1 MPGQPVR
8 ARLDP
13 DGRQVVEVVVN
24 EGYHPNLIAAVAG
37 RPMRLVFK
45 RHDDDPCTG
54 RIVFSAPRIDRALSA
69 TGITIVDLPA
79 RGPGHVLFTCGM
91 GRYRGHI
98 EIVRDRSTTSL
109 GRLQD
114 RASRLGRPVAT
125 ALLFWVA
132 SLPLIALL
140 AVLLLDPA
148 AAIVAAGPTL
158 GLLIVGWRWLSG
170 RSNAST

>member
-1 MPGQPVR
+1 MPGQAVR

-24 EGYHPNLIAAVAG
+24 GGYHPDLITAIAG
-37 RPMRLVFK
+37 RPMRLVFT
-45 RHDDDPCTG
+45 RHDDDPCTE
-54 RIVFSAPRIDRALSA
+54 RVVFSAPRTDRALSA

-79 RGPGHVLFTCGM
+79 RGPGDVLFTCGM

-98 EIVRDRSTTSL
+98 EIVRDRSSTSL

-114 RASRLGRPVAT
+114 RASRLGRPVVT

-140 AVLLLDPA
+140 GVLLLDPA
-148 AAIVAAGPTL
+148 AAIVAAGATL
-158 GLLIVGWRWLSG
+158 AVLIAGRLWLSG

>member
-1 MPGQPVR
+1 MRGQAVR

-24 EGYHPNLIAAVAG
+24 GGYHPDMIAAVAG
-37 RPMRLVFK
+37 RPMRLVFR
-45 RHDDDPCTG
+45 RHDDDPCTE
-54 RIVFSAPRIDRALSA
+54 RVVFSAPRTNRPLSA

-98 EIVRDRSTTSL
+98 EIIRDRSTTSL

-114 RASRLGRPVAT
+114 RASRRRRPVAT

-140 AVLLLDPA
+140 AALLLDPA
-148 AAIVAAGPTL
+148 AAIVAAGATL
-158 GLLIVGWRWLSG
+158 VVLIAVWLWASG